1 MDNRITQ
8 AINYHTYQLAKNFR
22 LQEADI
28 EDVQQDLV
36 FKALTIIEDFEEGE
50 ASLVTYVK
58 RCLEN
63 KAADIARELG
73 SLPPKVNCDDAA
85 RALDVGEHYKYS
97 GKRKEGEIYDPLTLS
112 LGGQLQHLSPCDH
125 EYNMPLKMD
134 LEPKLENLTPR
145 QKQVTELLEDGLTQE
160 QIAAILEISQ
170 PTLHEH
176 VRSLRRIFEYF
187 KK

>member
-1 MDNRITQ
+1 MDSRITQ
-8 AINYHTYQLAKNFR
+8 AINYHAYQLAKNFG

-28 EDVQQDLV
+28 EDVRQDLI
-36 FKALTIIEDFEEGE
+36 FKALTIIEDFVEGE

-73 SLPPKVNCDDAA
+73 GLPPKVNCDDAA

-97 GKRKEGEIYDPLTLS
+97 GERKEGQVYAPLILS
-112 LGGQLQHLSPCDH
+112 LGSQLQYLSPCDH
-125 EYNMPLKMD
+125 EHNMPLKMD

-145 QKQVTELLEDGLTQE
+145 QKQVAELLEDGLTQE
-160 QIAAILEISQ
+160 RIAEKLGISQ
-170 PTLHEH
+170 KNINKHI
-176 VRSLRRIFEYF
+176 RNIRRRFDYF
-187 KK
+187 